1 MIRAALTRLRGFRRR
16 DDGVASVEFV
26 LMLPLFLTIFMASF
40 ESGLL
45 MTRNIMLERA
55 LDLTVRELRL
65 GSFVAPSHDT
75 IKDAVC
81 ARTVLFEDCGTIM
94 RLELTKVSTATW
106 DLPAADTPCAD
117 RDEPIQLLDPLDTG
131 ADNEMMLIR
140 ACAVFDPIFP
150 MTGLGLKLKKDAFGG
165 GYAIIAR
172 SAFVNE
178 PE

>member
-1 MIRAALTRLRGFRRR
+1 MNRRLITRALRFRRR

-26 LMLPLFLTIFMASF
+26 LMLPLFLTVFMASF

-45 MTRNIMLERA
+45 MTRYIMLERA
-55 LDLTVRELRL
+55 LDLVVRDLRL
-65 GSFVAPSHDT
+65 GSFQNPSHDT
-75 IKDAVC
+75 IKDSVC
-81 ARTVLFEDCGTIM
+81 ARTVLFEDCGNIM
-94 RLELTKVSTATW
+94 RLELRKVSTTTW
-106 DLPAADTPCAD
+106 DLPATDTPCAD
-117 RDEPIQLLDPLDTG
+117 RDEPIKLIDPLDTG
-131 ADNEMMLIR
+131 EENEMMLIR

-150 MTGLGLKLKKDAFGG
+150 MTGIGLKLKKDAFDG

>member
-1 MIRAALTRLRGFRRR
+1 MIPAVRTRLAGFRRR

-65 GSFVAPSHDT
+65 GSFVNPSHDT

-81 ARTVLFEDCGTIM
+81 GRTVLFEDCGKIM
-94 RLELTKVSTATW
+94 RLELTKVNTATW
-106 DLPAADTPCAD
+106 NLPATDTPCAD

-131 ADNEMMLIR
+131 AENEMMLIR

-150 MTGLGLKLKKDAFGG
+150 MAGLGLRLKKDSLGG